1 MGEPTA
7 DHGAAAERTR
17 LAWRRT
23 ALSAAAVALLS
34 LRPAITHPTH
44 AGRWVATALIFAGW
58 AVMVGI
64 AYRRVRGLT
73 AYPPKPARRTI
84 PAYALLALA
93 FALLGG
99 LVVTL

>member
-1 MGEPTA
+1 MTA

-23 ALSAAAVALLS
+23 ALSAAAVALLA

-44 AGRWVATALIFAGW
+44 AGRWIGAALILVGW
-58 AVMVGI
+58 AAMVAI
-64 AYRRVRGLT
+64 AYRRARGLT
-73 AYPPKPARRTI
+73 SYPPKPARRTV
-84 PAYALLALA
+84 PAFALLTLA

-99 LVVTL
+99 LVIAL

>member
-1 MGEPTA
+1 MTA

-34 LRPAITHPTH
+34 LRPAITHPGH
-44 AGRWVATALIFAGW
+44 AGRWVAAALIFVGW
-58 AVMVGI
+58 AVMVAI
-64 AYRRVRGLT
+64 AYRRARGLT
-73 AYPPKPARRTI
+73 AYPPKPARRTV
-84 PAYALLALA
+84 PAFALLAMT

-99 LVVTL
+99 LVIAL